1 MALKIAMDTNRYR
14 DFCAGDPVVLGHV
27 QLAERIF
34 LPFVTLAELRAGFRC
49 GSKAGD
55 NERVLQ
61 RFLNRP
67 RVGVLYA
74 SDDTTRQY
82 AQLFAQLRTQG
93 TPIPVNDLWIASLV
107 MEHGLYLYSRDGH
120 FDHLP
125 QLSLVE

>member
-1 MALKIAMDTNRYR
+1 MALRFALDTNRYR
-14 DFCAGDPVVLGHV
+14 DFCAGDREVLDRV

-49 GSKAGD
+49 GTKAGD

-74 SDDTTRQY
+74 SDATTRHC
-82 AQLFAQLRTQG
+82 AQIFAQLRKQG
-93 TPIPVNDLWIASLV
+93 TPIPVNDLWIAALV
-107 MEHGLYLYSRDGH
+107 MEHGLHLYSRDGH
-120 FDHLP
+120 FHHLP
-125 QLSLVE
+125 QLPRVE

>member
-1 MALKIAMDTNRYR
+1 MALRFALDINRYR
-14 DFCAGDPVVLGHV
+14 DFCAGDREVLDRV

-49 GSKAGD
+49 GTKAGD

-74 SDDTTRQY
+74 SDATTRHY
-82 AQLFAQLRTQG
+82 AQIFAQLRKQG
-93 TPIPVNDLWIASLV
+93 TPIPVNDLWIAALV
-107 MEHGLYLYSRDGH
+107 MEHGLHLYSRDGH

-125 QLSLVE
+125 QLPRVE